1 MSFEKMKQR
10 VLAVPE
16 VAAWP
21 QMAEMVGRAT
31 HEAWR
36 SMWDYPF
43 IACRAVGGSEEAVI
57 PAAAATF
64 CALASIHLVDDML
77 DDDPAGDYHRLGVG
91 NTANLAL
98 AFQAAGHRV
107 LDDPRFDNSVRS
119 ESQALFAR
127 MSLATAFGQNLDT
140 RETRTEEEYWET
152 VEAKTPPLFGGAFYL
167 GARLGGAAAEVASQ
181 METLGG
187 LIGLFIQ
194 VSDDLGDSLKTPAGA
209 DWNRRFNNLAILYAL
224 TADHPER
231 EAFDRASANA
241 GDAKALEEAQKIL
254 LRSGAVSYC
263 ALKLIELSR
272 QARELLAEIPLHSA
286 EPIEHLLGV
295 QMEPLDQLF
304 RSIGVETPALL
315 LLD

>member
-21 QMAEMVGRAT
+21 QMAEMIGRAT

-36 SMWDYPF
+36 SLWDYPF
-43 IACRAVGGSEEAVI
+43 IACRAVGGREEAVI
-57 PAAAATF
+57 PAAAAIF
-64 CALASIHLVDDML
+64 CSLASVHLVDDML

-98 AFQAAGHRV
+98 AFQAAGHQV
-107 LDDPRFDNSVRS
+107 LDDPGLDGAVRS
-119 ESQALFAR
+119 EAQALFAR
-127 MSLATAFGQNLDT
+127 TSLATAFGQNLDT
-140 RETRTEEEYWET
+140 RQMRTEEEYWET

-167 GARLGGAAAEVASQ
+167 GARLGGATAEVALQ
-181 METLGG
+181 LERLGG

-194 VSDDLGDSLKTPAGA
+194 ASDDLGDSLKTPAGA

-231 EAFDRASANA
+231 EAFDRVSANA
-241 GDAKALEEAQKIL
+241 TDPGSLDIAQKIL
-254 LRSGAVSYC
+254 LRCGAVSYC

-272 QARELLAEIPLHSA
+272 QARELLTRIPLHDVK
-286 EPIEHLLGV
+286 PIEHLLGV
-295 QMEPLDQLF
+295 QMEPLDRLF
-304 RSIGVETPALL
+304 RSIGIETPALL
-315 LLD
+315 LD

>member
-21 QMAEMVGRAT
+21 QMAEMIGRAT

-36 SMWDYPF
+36 SLWDYPF
-43 IACRAVGGSEEAVI
+43 IACRAVGGREEAVI
-57 PAAAATF
+57 PAAAAIF
-64 CALASIHLVDDML
+64 CSLASVHLVDDML

-98 AFQAAGHRV
+98 AFQAAGHQV
-107 LDDPRFDNSVRS
+107 LDDPGLDGAVRS
-119 ESQALFAR
+119 EAQALFAR
-127 MSLATAFGQNLDT
+127 TSLATAFGQNLDT
-140 RETRTEEEYWET
+140 RQMRTEEEYWET
-152 VEAKTPPLFGGAFYL
+152 VEAKKPPLFGGAFYL
-167 GARLGGAAAEVASQ
+167 GARLGGATAEVALQ
-181 METLGG
+181 LERLGG

-231 EAFDRASANA
+231 EAFDRVSANA
-241 GDAKALEEAQKIL
+241 TDPGSLDIAQKIL
-254 LRSGAVSYC
+254 LRCGAVSYC

-272 QARELLAEIPLHSA
+272 QARELLTRIPLHDVK
-286 EPIEHLLGV
+286 PIEHLLGV
-295 QMEPLDQLF
+295 QMEPLDRLF
-304 RSIGVETPALL
+304 RSIGIETPALL
-315 LLD
+315 LD

>member
-1 MSFEKMKQR
+1 
-10 VLAVPE
+10 
-16 VAAWP
+16 
-21 QMAEMVGRAT
+21 
-31 HEAWR
+31 
-36 SMWDYPF
+36 

-119 ESQALFAR
+119 ESQ
-127 MSLATAFGQNLDT
+127 
-140 RETRTEEEYWET
+140 
-152 VEAKTPPLFGGAFYL
+152 PLFGGAFYL

-304 RSIGVETPALL
+304 RSI
-315 LLD
+315 

>member
-21 QMAEMVGRAT
+21 QMAEMIGHAT

-36 SMWDYPF
+36 SLWDYPF
-43 IACRAVGGSEEAVI
+43 IACRAVGGREEAVI
-57 PAAAATF
+57 PAAAAIF
-64 CALASIHLVDDML
+64 CSLASVHLVDDML
-77 DDDPAGDYHRLGVG
+77 DDDPAGEYHRLGVG

-98 AFQAAGHRV
+98 AFQAAGHQV
-107 LDDPRFDNSVRS
+107 LDDPGLDGAVRS
-119 ESQALFAR
+119 EAQALFAR
-127 MSLATAFGQNLDT
+127 TSLATAFGQNLDT
-140 RETRTEEEYWET
+140 RQMRTEEEYWET

-167 GARLGGAAAEVASQ
+167 GARLGGATAEVALQ
-181 METLGG
+181 LERLGG

-231 EAFDRASANA
+231 EAFDRVSANA
-241 GDAKALEEAQKIL
+241 TDPGSLDAAQKIL
-254 LRSGAVSYC
+254 LRCGAVSYC

-272 QARELLAEIPLHSA
+272 QARELLARIPLHDA

-295 QMEPLDQLF
+295 QMEPLDRLF
-304 RSIGVETPALL
+304 RSIGIETPALL
-315 LLD
+315 LD

>member
-36 SMWDYPF
+36 SLWDYPF
-43 IACRAVGGSEEAVI
+43 IACRAVGGREEAVLS
-57 PAAAATF
+57 AAAAIF
-64 CALASIHLVDDML
+64 CSLASVHLVDDML

-98 AFQAAGHRV
+98 AFQAAGHLV
-107 LDDPRFDNSVRS
+107 LDDPALDGAVRA
-119 ESQALFAR
+119 EIQALFAR
-127 MSLATAFGQNLDT
+127 TSLATAYGQNLDM
-140 RETRTEEEYWET
+140 RQMRTEEDYWET
-152 VEAKTPPLFGGAFYL
+152 VEAKTPPLFGAAFYL
-167 GARLGGAAAEVASQ
+167 GARLGGANAEVASQ
-181 METLGG
+181 LAQLGG

-209 DWNRRFNNLAILYAL
+209 DWIRRFNNLAILYAL

-231 EAFDRASANA
+231 EDFDRASANA
-241 GDAKALEEAQKIL
+241 TDPESLAAAQKIL

-272 QARELLAEIPLHSA
+272 QARGLLDRIPLHDPA
-286 EPIEHLLGV
+286 PIEHLLGV
-295 QMEPLDQLF
+295 QMEPLDRLF
-304 RSIGVETPALL
+304 HSIGVETPALF

>member
-1 MSFEKMKQR
+1 MSFEQMKQR
-10 VLAVPE
+10 VLSVPE

-21 QMAEMVGRAT
+21 QMADMVGRAS

-36 SMWDYPF
+36 SLWDYPV
-43 IACRAVGGSEEAVI
+43 IACRAVGGREEAVL
-57 PAAAATF
+57 PAAAAIF
-64 CALASIHLVDDML
+64 CSLASIHLVDDML
-77 DDDPAGDYHRLGVG
+77 DDDPAGDYHWLGIG

-98 AFQAAGHRV
+98 AFQAVGHQV
-107 LDDPRFDNSVRS
+107 LDDPGLDGAVRS
-119 ESQALFAR
+119 EIQALFAR

-140 RETRTEEEYWET
+140 RDMRTEEEYWET
-152 VEAKTPPLFGGAFYL
+152 ITAKTPPLFGAAFYL
-167 GARLGGAAAEVASQ
+167 GARLGGAGVDVASAL
-181 METLGG
+181 ERVGG

-194 VSDDLGDSLKTPAGA
+194 VSDDLGDSLKTPAKA
-209 DWNRRFNNLAILYAL
+209 DWNRRYNSLPILYAL

-241 GDAKALEEAQKIL
+241 TDPEALAEAQKIL

-272 QARELLAEIPLHSA
+272 QARDLLARTPLHDPK
-286 EPIEHLLGV
+286 PIEHLLGV
-295 QMEPLDQLF
+295 QMEPLDRLF
-304 RSIGVETPALL
+304 HSIGVETPALF